1 MKRSIITLF
10 CLLSIF
16 VACAVDMKARQER
29 NYIKE
34 GNEAYR
40 AKKYDH
46 ALSCYDNAL
55 KINPSGLVALFN
67 KALATTRI
75 AESLPKE
82 QGEKKAKMLESAA
95 KDFEAVAKHT
105 SDNPA
110 LAAKAFY
117 NRGNISMMGGG
128 ENKYEEAIDFY
139 KNALRLNP
147 GDNQSRRNLRIAQL
161 NMPKSGKNNNQNQN
175 KNKNKNRNQNKDKG
189 QKQDNKDKNKDQDKD
204 QNNNQ
209 NSNQNKSQPQQ
220 NPQQK
225 QDMNKQTADRI
236 LKRSSD
242 KENQT
247 RKKFTIGNPNSGR
260 RKGW

>member
-1 MKRSIITLF
+1 MKRWIIALF
-10 CLLSIF
+10 CLLTIF
-16 VACAVDMKARQER
+16 VAGATDMNERKER
-29 NYIKE
+29 NYIRE

-40 AKKYDH
+40 AKDYDR
-46 ALSCYDNAL
+46 ALSCYNNAL

-75 AESLPKE
+75 AEALPKD
-82 QGEKKAKMLESAA
+82 QAEKKAKLLASAA
-95 KDFEAVAKHT
+95 KDFETVAKHT
-105 SDNPA
+105 SDNPN
-110 LAAKAFY
+110 LAAKANY
-117 NRGNISMMGGG
+117 NRGNISMMGNG

-147 GDNQSRRNLRIAQL
+147 NDDQSRRNLRIAQL
-161 NMPKSGKNNNQNQN
+161 NLPKSNKNKNQNQNQN
-175 KNKNKNRNQNKDKG
+175 KNKDQNKDKN
-189 QKQDNKDKNKDQDKD
+189 QDQNKDKNKDKDK
-204 QNNNQ
+204 
-209 NSNQNKSQPQQ
+209 NQNKQPQQ
-220 NPQQK
+220 KPQQQK

-247 RKKFTIGNPNSGR
+247 RRNFTIGNPNSSR